1 MKEKEEV
8 QEIKQKIIL
17 CAIVFVFVLVLGLFL
32 VFNRFGS
39 DVDAVTEALNKK
51 ETFVLFFNNDS
62 DLCEDCSMVEDT
74 LNELGVSYYTFNVQ
88 APSYDSVLRRLQV
101 DYEVVVPAVYVVVK
115 GEVRYNIT
123 NVNSKKTVEN
133 FIKNNHILSLL
144 EE

>member
-1 MKEKEEV
+1 MKENEEV

-88 APSYDSVLRRLQV
+88 APSYDSVLRRLQI

>member
-1 MKEKEEV
+1 MKENEEV

-133 FIKNNHILSLL
+133 FIKNNHILSLS

>member
-1 MKEKEEV
+1 MKENEEV

-88 APSYDSVLRRLQV
+88 APSYDSVLRRLQI
-101 DYEVVVPAVYVVVK
+101 DYDVVVPAVYVVVK

>member
-1 MKEKEEV
+1 MKENEEV

-51 ETFVLFFNNDS
+51 ETFVLFFYNDS

>member
-1 MKEKEEV
+1 MKENEEV

-17 CAIVFVFVLVLGLFL
+17 CVIVFVFVLVLGLFL

-51 ETFVLFFNNDS
+51 ETFVLFFYNDS

>member
-1 MKEKEEV
+1 MKENEEV

-62 DLCEDCSMVEDT
+62 NLCEDCSMVEDT

-88 APSYDSVLRRLQV
+88 APSYDSVLRRLQI
-101 DYEVVVPAVYVVVK
+101 DYDVVVPAVYVVVK

>member
-1 MKEKEEV
+1 MKENEEV

>member
-1 MKEKEEV
+1 MKENEEV

-74 LNELGVSYYTFNVQ
+74 LNELRVSYYTFNVQ

>member
-1 MKEKEEV
+1 MKENEEV

-62 DLCEDCSMVEDT
+62 DLCEDCSMVEDA

-88 APSYDSVLRRLQV
+88 APSYDSVLRRLQI
-101 DYEVVVPAVYVVVK
+101 DYDVVVPAVYVVVK

>member
-1 MKEKEEV
+1 MKENEEV

-88 APSYDSVLRRLQV
+88 ASSYDSVLRRLQV

>member
-1 MKEKEEV
+1 MKENEEV

-62 DLCEDCSMVEDT
+62 DLCQDCSMVEDT

>member
-1 MKEKEEV
+1 MKENEEV

-39 DVDAVTEALNKK
+39 DVDAVTEALYKK

>member
-1 MKEKEEV
+1 MKENEEV

-62 DLCEDCSMVEDT
+62 NLCEDCSMVEDT

>member
-1 MKEKEEV
+1 MKENEEV

-62 DLCEDCSMVEDT
+62 NLCEDCSMVEDT

-88 APSYDSVLRRLQV
+88 APSYASVLRRLQV